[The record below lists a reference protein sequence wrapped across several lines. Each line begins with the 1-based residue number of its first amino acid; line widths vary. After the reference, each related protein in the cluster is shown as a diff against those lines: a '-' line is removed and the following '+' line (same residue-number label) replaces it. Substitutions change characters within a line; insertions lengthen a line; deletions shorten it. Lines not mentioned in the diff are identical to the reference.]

1 MNKAKLKSYAPQ
13 ARKDFIAAVVARAN
27 LLGIAEKNGKLDIVP
42 SEQKG
47 DVTLIAGQAWPAK
60 VHEQRERL
68 IKRMQKIGAGETA
81 EAIAYTCDKPGY
93 HTIKMFRLRLSVRN
107 VYRPGES
114 ECLLRRQARRQGETY
129 RNNRCHCF
137 CG

>member
-27 LLGIAEKNGKLDIVP
+27 LLGISEKNGKLEIAP
-42 SEQKG
+42 SELRG

-68 IKRMQKIGAGETA
+68 IKRMQKVGAGETA
-81 EAIAYTCDKPGY
+81 EAIDD
-93 HTIKMFRLRLSVRN
+93 TIF
-107 VYRPGES
+107 
-114 ECLLRRQARRQGETY
+114 
-129 RNNRCHCF
+129 
-137 CG
+137 